1 MPHTIRRNIID
12 KYDLASQP
20 DPELDALLKSIASL
34 FKMPIALVSIARG
47 NEIHFHT
54 QHGLGENSLPAEDTF
69 CNDVINE
76 ERIIVVDDLLKHDQY
91 KTYNAVEQEPNV
103 RFYAGCP
110 LRVDDVVIGTVCL
123 MDTKPRS
130 LTAEQESAFAQLS
143 NFVSSHLKLINE
155 HHQLQAEHSLL
166 DSSPAILIRW
176 RFRSGIELQSI
187 TRNVEDVLHLS
198 YEKLMARDI
207 HFELCL
213 TPESQ
218 DEFNFML
225 QSHISGVETAES
237 NLEIASPNRKIW
249 VRLLSK
255 AFFSD
260 NGKLHSIQAIATD
273 NTEHRY
279 IESRLN
285 EANKQMRLL
294 LEASELGTW
303 DYDVLTDTTKVNHR
317 WCEILGIDYEFY
329 DGSTRFWQQRI
340 HPADITNVRALIE
353 AHMKGET
360 SVYSATYRMKHENGH
375 WIWIETY
382 GRIVERTEA
391 GRPQRLAGTHRDI
404 TERKVAEIHQTKQTQ
419 LLGFINKARAAY
431 LENHDLPGACQEILP
446 ELIDIADS
454 QFAFIGQVVIQNERQ
469 RLFIHAISELS
480 WNAASEAL
488 VNLYKGRNLYFDSF
502 DNLFGSV
509 ITTGKTV
516 ISNQPAMHSASRG
529 TPKGHPPIYRFMG
542 LPIEVQGELV
552 GMIGLAN
559 KFGHYTEED
568 AQFLQPLLDA
578 LGGLFYAIEL
588 ENARSAAEDLLQR
601 MAMTD
606 TLSDLNNRRAF
617 YDHSSQLSP
626 SEQTFFVMID
636 IDHFK
641 QVNDTYGHDAGDD
654 VIRHLAQTLREQ
666 LADTCFIARM
676 GGEEFCII
684 FEGYP
689 RETVHELLEIIRLS
703 VAEQSIIT
711 NDQALNVTIS
721 IGASAFAG
729 GSSETALIHADK
741 ALYKAKE
748 SGRNQTIWFEE

>member
-1 MPHTIRRNIID
+1 MPHNIRRKVIE
-12 KYDLASQP
+12 KYDLESHA
-20 DPELDALLKSIASL
+20 DPALTTLLKSIATL
-34 FKMPIALVSIARG
+34 FDIPIALVTIARG
-47 NEIHFHT
+47 QELHLHAR
-54 QHGLGENSLPAEDTF
+54 LGIEAVSVPVEGAF
-69 CNDVINE
+69 CTDVINE
-76 ERIIVVDDLLKHDQY
+76 ERLIVIDDLEQHERFKDFDVVKQDQL
-91 KTYNAVEQEPNV
+91 

-110 LRVDDVVIGTVCL
+110 LRMDNVVIGTVCI
-123 MDTKPRS
+123 MDTKPRT
-130 LTAEQESAFAQLS
+130 LTEEQQQALSQLS
-143 NFVSSHLKLINE
+143 DFVSSHLTLVNE
-155 HHQLQAEHSLL
+155 HYNLEAEHSLL
-166 DSSPAILIRW
+166 DSSPAVLIRW

-187 TRNVEDVLHLS
+187 TRNVEDVLHLN
-198 YEKLMARDI
+198 YEKLMSKEL
-207 HFELCL
+207 HFELSL

-225 QSHISGVETAES
+225 QSHLSGVQTTEC
-237 NLEIASPNRKIW
+237 NLEIALPHRKIW

-255 AFFSD
+255 AFYSD
-260 NGKLHSIQAIATD
+260 TGKLHSIQAIATD

-279 IESRLN
+279 IEHRLN

-317 WCEILGIDYEFY
+317 WCDIIGVDYEFY

-340 HPADITNVRALIE
+340 HPADVTQVKALIE

-360 SVYSATYRMKHENGH
+360 SIYSASYRMRHENGD

-382 GRIVERTEA
+382 GRIVERDENNA
-391 GRPQRLAGTHRDI
+391 PLRLAGTHRDI
-404 TERKVAEIHQTKQTQ
+404 TERKIAEINQTKQAQ

-431 LENHDLPGACQEILP
+431 LDNNDLSGACQQILP

-454 QFAFIGQVVIQNERQ
+454 QFAFIGQVVIEDDRR

-488 VNLYKGRNLYFDSF
+488 VDLYKGRKLYFDSF

-509 ITTGKTV
+509 ITTGKNV
-516 ISNQPAMHSASRG
+516 ISNQPTNHSAARG
-529 TPKGHPPIYRFMG
+529 TPTGHPPIYRFMG

-568 AQFLQPLLDA
+568 AKFLKPLLDA

-588 ENARSAAEDLLQR
+588 EKARSAAEDMLQR

-606 TLSDLNNRRAF
+606 ALSGLNNRRSF
-617 YDHSSQLSP
+617 YDYAANLQNAP
-626 SEQTFFVMID
+626 DTYYAMID

-641 QVNDTYGHDAGDD
+641 KVNDTYGHDAGDD
-654 VIRHLAQTLREQ
+654 VIRHLSQVLKDQ
-666 LADTCFIARM
+666 LSQDCFIARM

-684 FEGYP
+684 FENQGP
-689 RETVHELLEIIRLS
+689 DQVHQQLENLRQTIEQDAIETNGHNLTVS
-703 VAEQSIIT
+703 
-711 NDQALNVTIS
+711 IS
-721 IGASAFAG
+721 IGVAELAQK
-729 GSSETALIHADK
+729 SSDSTLIDADK
-741 ALYKAKE
+741 ALYQAKQQ
-748 SGRNQTIWFEE
+748 GRNQIIWSDT